1 MISSTEFFAAFVISM
16 LLAGAFTPLMIRV
29 ANWFHI
35 YDHPN
40 ESHKAHTISVPYL
53 GGIAILIAVSSVTIT
68 GTLLI
73 TSGLGY
79 TQLAISI
86 LGPSILLAIVGLVDD
101 IRKLSPKSRFFMQSL
116 VGLFTA
122 LLLIKTNTVGSPIGL
137 VQLDFL
143 ITILWVVGVA
153 NAVNFLDNL
162 DGSAAGTVAISALGL
177 TVLTVSNGQYLL
189 GALSI
194 VLSGSLLGF
203 LYWNRRPARIY
214 MGDAGAL
221 FIGTLI
227 AGLLVRFDPN
237 PISRLSSFSI
247 PILLMA
253 IPILDSA
260 VAISSR
266 FRRGISPFKGG
277 YDHLSHRL
285 LRRGFSKELG
295 AYTLWSLTLAF
306 ALLAILVSNVPYEFE
321 TPLSMFGLIF
331 WIFLYVKFMQEPD
344 E

>member
-1 MISSTEFFAAFVISM
+1 MISLAELFALFVSSM
-16 LLAGAFTPLMIRV
+16 LLAGALTPLMMLI
-29 ANWFHI
+29 ADWFHI

-40 ESHKAHTISVPYL
+40 ESHKTHTISVPYL
-53 GGIAILIAVSSVTIT
+53 GGIAILIAVSSVTLT
-68 GTLLI
+68 GTLLN
-73 TSGLGY
+73 TSGVGY

-86 LGPSILLAIVGLVDD
+86 LGPSILLGIVGLVDD

-116 VGLFTA
+116 VGVFTA
-122 LLLIKTNTVGSPIGL
+122 LLLIRTNTFGSPIGL
-137 VQLDFL
+137 VQLDFF

-162 DGSAAGTVAISALGL
+162 DGSAAGTVAISSLGL
-177 TVLTVSNGQYLL
+177 SVLTISNGQYLL
-189 GALSI
+189 GALST

-203 LYWNRRPARIY
+203 LFWNKRPARIY

-237 PISRLSSFSI
+237 PISRLSSLSI

-253 IPILDSA
+253 IPILDSS

-266 FRRGISPFKGG
+266 LRRGISPFNGG

-306 ALLAILVSNVPYEFE
+306 ALLAIVISNVPYDYE
-321 TPLSMFGLIF
+321 TPLSVFGLIF